1 MGRNWGGGG
10 GQMPPPGKLNF
21 FFNIVFEFVGLFLEA
36 ILVRNLKKT
45 D

>member
-1 MGRNWGGGG
+1 MGRKGGGG
-10 GQMPPPGKLNF
+10 EQMPPPGKLKF